1 MDYGHGIA
9 VSIAVMLQQAG
20 RIHDETKA
28 AMGLHEAVEKARH
41 GSAKEL
47 QATGSAAQE
56 HLGRLMFFPDCD
68 LAIKEKGQRI
78 YAEGRGENGKERLR
92 REGSGRRHF
101 CARLL

>member
-1 MDYGHGIA
+1 MTRQGPPWA
-9 VSIAVMLQQAG
+9 C
-20 RIHDETKA
+20 
-28 AMGLHEAVEKARH
+28 HEAVEKARH

-68 LAIKEKGQRI
+68 LAIKEKDRGYTQK
-78 YAEGRGENGKERLR
+78 AEGENGKERLR
-92 REGSGRRHF
+92 RKGSGRRHF